1 MISAS
6 DAYKTRSHT
15 PHFNATGL
23 PLTPLESSLWFV
35 ISMNSFIMVC
45 WIWSTKRSIKLW
57 IKTAT
62 RLSKTTF
69 YPLWPWPLGVVSSF
83 AELFF
88 DQQPLASRLSVGA
101 VSEGGSSHP
110 LGLTSTLGV
119 APRST
124 EVLNISWRY
133 VQFKHQPSHWF
144 RCPTI
149 ESTSLGAKYFEH
161 QARPW
166 FRYPEIEPWNRSAS
180 VARTCIPMN
189 STIIGTASGALG
201 EVVVW
206 DMSHPSIHK

>member
-1 MISAS
+1 MWFYFCFVICYLLLWSLRALHTKHAPLTLKLNARGVFLVCYLLFFVMISAS

-83 AELFF
+83 VKLFF

-101 VSEGGSSHP
+101 VLEGGSSHP
-110 LGLTSTLGV
+110 LGLTSTLGG
-119 APRST
+119 
-124 EVLNISWRY
+124 
-133 VQFKHQPSHWF
+133 
-144 RCPTI
+144 
-149 ESTSLGAKYFEH
+149 GA
-161 QARPW
+161 
-166 FRYPEIEPWNRSAS
+166 S
-180 VARTCIPMN
+180 
-189 STIIGTASGALG
+189 
-201 EVVVW
+201 
-206 DMSHPSIHK
+206 